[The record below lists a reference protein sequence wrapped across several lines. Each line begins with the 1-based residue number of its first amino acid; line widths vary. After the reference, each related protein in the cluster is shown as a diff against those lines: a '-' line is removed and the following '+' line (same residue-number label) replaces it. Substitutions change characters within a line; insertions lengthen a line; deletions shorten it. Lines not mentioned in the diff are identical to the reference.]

1 MAKKESELYLGGGSN
16 LNFQT
21 TKLITTHN
29 TLKLITLS
37 NGTINLDVKI
47 EADFDTVPEQYNE
60 VFLNMMSAKY
70 LDTVSFGDNPF
81 SQCIPPPKKKW
92 WQFWKTSVNI

>member
-47 EADFDTVPEQYNE
+47 EADFDTVPEQYHE

-81 SQCIPPPKKKW
+81 SQCIPPPKKRW

>member
-47 EADFDTVPEQYNE
+47 EADFDTVPEQYHE
-60 VFLNMMSAKY
+60 VLLNMMSAKY